1 MGRELV
7 VVGDGPEPARLESI
21 AGPTVRFLGRVDRAA
36 LVDLFARCSAYVV
49 PGVED
54 FGIAPVEAMAAG
66 KPVIGIR
73 AGGVAET
80 VLDGETGVLFDR
92 PDVGSVVQAIE
103 RLDGL
108 TLDPAAIRHRAE
120 TFDTEVF
127 RQRWRE
133 LFAQLG
139 VDPSLY
145 SRE

>member
-1 MGRELV
+1 M
-7 VVGDGPEPARLESI
+7 VGDGPERARLESI
-21 AGPTVRFLGRVDRAA
+21 AGPTVRFLGRVDRSA
-36 LVDLFARCSAYVV
+36 LIELFAGCSAYVV
-49 PGVED
+49 PGIED

-80 VLDGETGVLFDR
+80 VIDGETGVLFDQ
-92 PDVGSVVQAIE
+92 PDVDSVVQAIE

-108 TLDPAAIRHRAE
+108 TLDPAAIRRRAE
-120 TFDTEVF
+120 AFDTAVF
-127 RQRWRE
+127 RQRWRD
-133 LFAQLG
+133 LFARLG